1 MRLRRP
7 EFETELESQQTERG
21 TPFHART
28 GTVIADI
35 AQISK
40 IRSRRIVAEP
50 DEQPAF
56 RHITRPGGVDFV
68 DWSGAIAAET
78 KTQIAINRNERRKRF
93 LIINPS
99 TASGSLFL
107 YFGPTSIPYEIVQ
120 GAAWDEA
127 GSEIYI
133 GDLFVSAET
142 VGQRFGAFEGLPVNM
157 NMDELRL

>member
-1 MRLRRP
+1 MRLKRP
-7 EFETELESQQTERG
+7 EFETELESQQEARG
-21 TPFHART
+21 IPFHARA

-35 AQISK
+35 AQIAR
-40 IRSRRIVAEP
+40 IRGRRVVEEP
-50 DEQPAF
+50 EEQPAY

-68 DWSGAIAAET
+68 DWSGSILAEA
-78 KTQIAINRNERRKRF
+78 KTQIVINRNERRKRF
-93 LIINPS
+93 LIINPGS
-99 TASGSLFL
+99 ASGSLFL

-157 NMDELRL
+157 NMDELRR